1 MRRASYTQPLALRH
15 THTQKY
21 TFVRTHILY
30 IDKGEAYPL
39 TTPNGSECMT
49 TRAWKS
55 SQDNGTRYR
64 SSHTHTL
71 IHMHIARARPSFAMV
86 VADRLFVCKCMYAS
100 IGCARVRQ
108 ACLSLIHHG
117 MPCHSS
123 TLIHIT
129 HIHIHNKMQGAEG
142 KLN

>member
-1 MRRASYTQPLALRH
+1 MRASGSVVALSFSFFRCGLDPSPECTLTCSRVLRLGH
-15 THTQKY
+15 IDTIRAGCEACIVYATIGAQTHTY

-64 SSHTHTL
+64 SSHTHTHSYTC
-71 IHMHIARARPSFAMV
+71 ISRAP
-86 VADRLFVCKCMYAS
+86 DPL
-100 IGCARVRQ
+100 
-108 ACLSLIHHG
+108 L
-117 MPCHSS
+117 PW
-123 TLIHIT
+123 
-129 HIHIHNKMQGAEG
+129 
-142 KLN
+142 